1 MSKIILPDN
10 LSSSSSSFASSPYF
24 RPNTNTSKS
33 QNKPTSDSSI
43 IYELCTRV
51 SALEK
56 ENNLFKNHISKEGNF
71 YKSTARLSSITMVL
85 LLILP
90 VIQLLIMAILVYFLR
105 DDNAFINI
113 LKGGFAVI
121 GIATIFEMLYIPKKI
136 NELEKQIE
144 KLERKTSQPV
154 AEITT
159 YQE

>member
-10 LSSSSSSFASSPYF
+10 LSSSSSSPVSSPYF
-24 RPNTNTSKS
+24 RSNTNTSKS
-33 QNKPTSDSSI
+33 QNNPTPDSSS

-56 ENNLFKNHISKEGNF
+56 ENNSFKKHIAKEGNF
-71 YKSTARLSSITMVL
+71 YKSIARLSSITMVL

-105 DDNAFINI
+105 DDNAFINL

-144 KLERKTSQPV
+144 KLEKEVGKPV

>member
-1 MSKIILPDN
+1 MPKIILPDN
-10 LSSSSSSFASSPYF
+10 LSSSSSSSISSPYF
-24 RPNTNTSKS
+24 HSNTNTSKS
-33 QNKPTSDSSI
+33 QNNPTPDSSI

-56 ENNLFKNHISKEGNF
+56 ENNSFKKHITKEGNF
-71 YKSTARLSSITMVL
+71 YKSIAKLSSITMVFM
-85 LLILP
+85 LILP

-105 DDNAFINI
+105 DDSAFINI

-121 GIATIFEMLYIPKKI
+121 GIATIFEMLFIPKKI

-144 KLERKTSQPV
+144 KLEKEVRKPV
-154 AEITT
+154 AEIIT